1 MERILT
7 VKDVAQKLQLS
18 KSTVY
23 KYTESKKIPSIK
35 IGKQW
40 RFTEDDLAQYL
51 LLCKESTNKGV
62 KK

>member
-1 MERILT
+1 MDRILT
-7 VKDVAQKLQLS
+7 VNDVAQKLQLS

-40 RFTEDDLAQYL
+40 RFTEDDLTQYL